1 MPRVVLR
8 GACLQYTMAPRS
20 GLDKTAFTA
29 VLHGSMFSS
38 PVRESASAH
47 EERAAAQAAG
57 LRLLYHDAAKRPQQ
71 NRTCC
76 GFAWFNVLKPVR
88 ESASAHEVRAA
99 AQAAGLRLLYHGAQS
114 RVHGKSCARGFY
126 FVWIFLKKGV
136 DIGRISS
143 YNNKALRRYAVNAMR
158 NCVMVA
164 PATLTRIVRV
174 RILLPQ
180 PNGSICCR
188 FLSGYSAV
196 GSALR
201 SGRRGLEFKSQYSD
215 HSENRTRQPKT
226 A

>member
-1 MPRVVLR
+1 MPQSRS
-8 GACLQYTMAPRS
+8 GACAQAPLLFFQYTMTPRS
-20 GLDKTAFTA
+20 GPSKTAPAA

-38 PVRESASAH
+38 PCAKAHQRTKCARRASG
-47 EERAAAQAAG
+47 G
-57 LRLLYHDAAKRPQQ
+57 L
-71 NRTCC
+71 
-76 GFAWFNVLKPVR
+76 
-88 ESASAHEVRAA
+88 EVIIPR
-99 AQAAGLRLLYHGAQS
+99 AQS

>member
-1 MPRVVLR
+1 M
-8 GACLQYTMAPRS
+8 TPRS
-20 GLDKTAFTA
+20 GPDKTACAA

-57 LRLLYHDAAKRPQQ
+57 LRLLYHDAAKRPRQ
-71 NRTCC
+71 NRMCC
-76 GFAWFNVLKPVR
+76 GFAWFNVLKPCAR
-88 ESASAHEVRAA
+88 KRISARRARGRASGGLEVIIPR
-99 AQAAGLRLLYHGAQS
+99 AQS

-215 HSENRTRQPKT
+215 HLKKGRRQKSAAFFHICNRTGLEIC
-226 A
+226 